1 MRNASI
7 QTANIL
13 KAPPPI
19 GCPPPTSHLT
29 LASSPPILGSP
40 LGGIGE
46 KDKLH
51 LKKLDC
57 RSLAVQREAHSH
69 A

>member
-7 QTANIL
+7 QTANVL

-19 GCPPPTSHLT
+19 ACPAPTSHLT
-29 LASSPPILGSP
+29 LASSPPPPILGSP

-51 LKKLDC
+51 LKKLD
-57 RSLAVQREAHSH
+57 
-69 A
+69 